1 MKGGMQMPD
10 SKYELSK
17 KITIASGLFIFIA
30 IIYFSLKKNQVD
42 YVSLSLWIIGLL
54 IVTVFIYFIIEF
66 ISKNKNKLN
75 EESIIIPKA
84 VGIGELKENAK
95 QKISSFDYWNHIK
108 RFGKIIPHSYGKNLI
123 YQFDIDLLY
132 EDRKLDKKCIFLI
145 NANYPS
151 RYSILPY
158 SSTFYL
164 VKKSANALSMNPELD
179 PDIEKRVEVDLDSG
193 KSITY
198 EKRTKQKPKVENKKK
213 EEIA

>member
-1 MKGGMQMPD
+1 MPD